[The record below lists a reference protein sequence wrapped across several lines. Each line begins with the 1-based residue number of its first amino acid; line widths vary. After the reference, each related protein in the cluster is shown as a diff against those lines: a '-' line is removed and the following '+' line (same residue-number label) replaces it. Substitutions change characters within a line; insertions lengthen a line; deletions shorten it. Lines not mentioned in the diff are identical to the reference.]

1 MPSEIFNAIISVIIL
16 ASCMFALYCALAPI
30 VTIEEDKHDDLE
42 S

>member
-1 MPSEIFNAIISVIIL
+1 MNRDIVSAIISVIIL
-16 ASCMFALYCALAPI
+16 ASCMFALYCALSPI

>member
-1 MPSEIFNAIISVIIL
+1 MVIDIISLVATACTL
-16 ASCMFALYCALAPI
+16 GACLYALYRALAPI

>member
-1 MPSEIFNAIISVIIL
+1 MNRDIVSAIISVIIL

-30 VTIEEDKHDDLE
+30 VTIEEDKHDDLD

>member
-1 MPSEIFNAIISVIIL
+1 MPNEMVRAIASVVIL